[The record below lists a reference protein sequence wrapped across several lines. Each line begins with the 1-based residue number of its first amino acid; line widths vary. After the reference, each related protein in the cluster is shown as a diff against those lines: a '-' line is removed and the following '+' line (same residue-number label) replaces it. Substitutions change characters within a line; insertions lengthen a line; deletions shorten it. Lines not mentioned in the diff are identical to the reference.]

1 MGAILLFCLENRFA
15 RFLGHI
21 ADSVIERNND
31 RVEDQFLSRAMTL
44 GDLDRMD
51 VDGSGD
57 VSPDEFLRYMLV
69 ALQKVEKEDI
79 DGKKLQLN

>member
-1 MGAILLFCLENRFA
+1 
-15 RFLGHI
+15 
-21 ADSVIERNND
+21 
-31 RVEDQFLSRAMTL
+31 MTL

-79 DGKKLQLN
+79 DGKKLVLNR